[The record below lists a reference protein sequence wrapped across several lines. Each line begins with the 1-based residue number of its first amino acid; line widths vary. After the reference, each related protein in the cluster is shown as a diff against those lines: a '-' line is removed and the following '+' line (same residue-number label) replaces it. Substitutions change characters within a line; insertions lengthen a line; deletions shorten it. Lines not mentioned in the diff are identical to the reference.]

1 MGNNTTKLT
10 ITLSPNGNVRVDGPV
25 DQIILCY
32 GLLDAAKDV
41 IRTHAQKKA
50 ESLVIPTHPLLP
62 GNGRR

>member
-10 ITLSPNGNVRVDGPV
+10 ITLSPNGNLAVEGPI
-25 DQIILCY
+25 DQVMFCY
-32 GLLDAAKDV
+32 GLLEVAKDI

-50 ESLVIPTHPLLP
+50 ESAIVSVHGLLP

>member
-10 ITLSPNGNVRVDGPV
+10 ITLSPNGNVGVEGPV

-50 ESLVIPTHPLLP
+50 ESSIVSLQALRP